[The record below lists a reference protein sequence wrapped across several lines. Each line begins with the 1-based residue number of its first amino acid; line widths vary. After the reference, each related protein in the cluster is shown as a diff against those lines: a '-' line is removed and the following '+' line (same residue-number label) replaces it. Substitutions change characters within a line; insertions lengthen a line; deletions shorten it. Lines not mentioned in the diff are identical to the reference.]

1 MEVLPNYFIGNSMGY
16 RLAKENLSKYWFV
29 LELWPKNDI
38 LVAKCPSGFG
48 VPV

>member
-1 MEVLPNYFIGNSMGY
+1 MGY
-16 RLAKENLSKYWFV
+16 RLAKKNLSKSCSV

-48 VPV
+48 VYVLCMF